1 VNPMTTFCN
10 IRDLFLRIRSRSVK
24 ANLSLV
30 WPLVLSCLRKIG
42 NKSANY
48 QLIFVRTSLSYLTNI
63 HSAKCMVIGCLRG
76 EECSYFIRFGAS
88 KVDGLDVFNEVGS
101 AYVHPRVKY
110 YKMSVENMEGIEDN
124 EYDLVHCVATM
135 EHVLRIDMAFSEM
148 VRICKPGGL
157 IYCFSAPLWN
167 SSFGHHFGAVF
178 AKCPWIHLR
187 MNAEEFNHYCR
198 VNKITNQTRGMKV
211 QIEKIND
218 YYRAMNMPDQ
228 ICSMDEAI
236 AWMLNS
242 EHFNRMPAKQ
252 YIEVCDSLNA
262 KVQVIH
268 NKLGFDDKRLLIPDI
283 YSELKEKGY
292 TTEELLAG
300 SHTFVA
306 RKRL

>member
-1 VNPMTTFCN
+1 MTTFCN
-10 IRDLFLRIRSRSVK
+10 IRGLFLRIRSRSVK

-30 WPLVLSCLRKIG
+30 RAMVLSRLWKIG
-42 NKSANY
+42 NKSASY
-48 QLIFVRTSLSYLTNI
+48 QLIFVRTSLNYLTNI

-88 KVDGLDVFNEVGS
+88 KVDGLDVFSEVGS

-110 YKMSVENMEGIEDN
+110 FKMSVENMEGIEDN

-198 VNKITNQTRGMKV
+198 VNKITMQTRAMKE
-211 QIEKIND
+211 QTAKIND
-218 YYRAMNMPDQ
+218 YHRAMNMPQ
-228 ICSMDEAI
+228 ICSIDDAI
-236 AWMLNS
+236 AYMLNPKF
-242 EHFNRMPAKQ
+242 FNMLPATQ
-252 YIEVCDSLNA
+252 YIEVCDSLKT
-262 KVQVIH
+262 KVQIIH
-268 NKLGFDDKRLLIPDI
+268 NQLGFDDKRRLTPDI

-292 TTEELLAG
+292 TTEELLAV